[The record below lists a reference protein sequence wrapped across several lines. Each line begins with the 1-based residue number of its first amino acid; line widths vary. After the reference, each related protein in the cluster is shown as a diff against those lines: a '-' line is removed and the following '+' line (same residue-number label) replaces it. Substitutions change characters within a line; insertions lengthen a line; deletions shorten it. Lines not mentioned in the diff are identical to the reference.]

1 MWSFAAVGTVV
12 AESVMRRLAA
22 VGGTALVEM
31 VQWGEDGK
39 CWWCWRWG
47 KGQSSGGTAEG
58 TAGIDWF
65 EERTDLAVGQTRFDQ
80 GQGRPEDRRSKA
92 AAALEAAAAVA
103 AAAAVIVVVVEPE
116 AAKDAQHQWS
126 SHSTQAVSDDIPVR
140 DRQESALPS
149 VDERAVRQAAPVGG
163 RSLAVEPTLVE
174 MIPPGGDAAEAATGP
189 ADWAA
194 RSCERPGL
202 AGAMARNRR
211 PDAAE
216 PHKAVV
222 EDVPSS
228 EILGDILGGLGTGA
242 IPAPIAEKSHAG
254 HGQPTRT
261 VPLDAPSLSSW
272 QKTARQPL
280 RWSLGQEQ
288 QL

>member
-140 DRQESALPS
+140 DWQESALPS

-194 RSCERPGL
+194 RSCER
-202 AGAMARNRR
+202 
-211 PDAAE
+211 
-216 PHKAVV
+216 
-222 EDVPSS
+222 PSS